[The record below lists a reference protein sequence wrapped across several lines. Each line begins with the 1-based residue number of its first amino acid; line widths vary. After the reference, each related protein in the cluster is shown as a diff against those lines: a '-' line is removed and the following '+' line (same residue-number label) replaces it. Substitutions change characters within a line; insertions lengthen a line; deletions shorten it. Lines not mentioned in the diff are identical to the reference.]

1 MQTSRLRLITSVA
14 LALLMILLFGG
25 IPSMVNAQVAR
36 EQNSRDQFYTQNIL
50 PGAKTRLVF
59 LNGGYTLTAT
69 EIIGQNAHLMVLPNV
84 LEPVL
89 TFSSSTIN
97 GLSIRLPL
105 TANTQVTIT
114 AQGTVTATGVSI
126 RTSTL
131 SDLKTSLQG
140 SVNPVDLPILLFGG
154 TIKTLVMKNV
164 NLKINRFLQAKTQDA
179 SSFHLLV
186 TGTSGA

>member
-1 MQTSRLRLITSVA
+1 
-14 LALLMILLFGG
+14 
-25 IPSMVNAQVAR
+25 MVNAQVAR